1 MEHILSLISDYAG
14 DIDDLKDIIAQ
25 GASRVR
31 ELELKIG
38 TLERYI
44 NDVKELHKEGYAE
57 HELFY

>member
-1 MEHILSLISDYAG
+1 MEHIISLISDYAG
-14 DIDDLKDIIAQ
+14 DISDLNGIITQRTA
-25 GASRVR
+25 RVT

-44 NDVKELHKEGYAE
+44 NDVRELHKEGYAE